1 MPNKISNIKRNNY
14 YFAQLNKKNLDD
26 LDAIYFFDK
35 INNNNNNHKIIFNNS
50 KNNNKYGN
58 NYNYNFVNNNGDIV
72 PQLNL
77 DPKYIEDC
85 KNRELL
91 KMEEVHLTPFQKIA
105 LQFAN
110 S

>member
-1 MPNKISNIKRNNY
+1 M
-14 YFAQLNKKNLDD
+14 AQLNKKNLDD

-35 INNNNNNHKIIFNNS
+35 INYNNNEKIVI
-50 KNNNKYGN
+50 NNNYGN
-58 NYNYNFVNNNGDIV
+58 NYNYLNNNGDIV

-85 KNRELL
+85 KNKELL
-91 KMEEVHLTPFQKIA
+91 KIEEAHLTPFQRIA
-105 LQFAN
+105 LQFEM

>member
-1 MPNKISNIKRNNY
+1 MPNNISNIKRNNY
-14 YFAQLNKKNLDD
+14 YFAQLNRKNLDD

-35 INNNNNNHKIIFNNS
+35 INNNNNGKIVFNNNN
-50 KNNNKYGN
+50 KNNNN
-58 NYNYNFVNNNGDIV
+58 NYNYVNNNGDIV

-85 KNRELL
+85 KNKELL
-91 KMEEVHLTPFQKIA
+91 KIEEAHLTPFQRIA
-105 LQFAN
+105 LQFEM